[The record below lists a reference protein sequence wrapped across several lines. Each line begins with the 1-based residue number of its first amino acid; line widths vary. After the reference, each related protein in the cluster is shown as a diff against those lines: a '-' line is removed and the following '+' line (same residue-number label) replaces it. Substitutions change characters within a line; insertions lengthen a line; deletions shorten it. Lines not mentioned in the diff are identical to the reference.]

1 MNDLNNSIDIS
12 NTINTITNQSRV
24 DEIAYNTSVIA
35 DGMMFLVAFIVVLV
49 VCYILWK
56 SLENFISY

>member
-1 MNDLNNSIDIS
+1 MNEVNNIE
-12 NTINTITNQSRV
+12 NTILTNNRI

-35 DGMMFLVAFIVVLV
+35 NADLFLVALIVVIL

-56 SLENFISY
+56 SLDNFISY

>member
-1 MNDLNNSIDIS
+1 MEENNV
-12 NTINTITNQSRV
+12 ITETTTVSENKI

-35 DGMMFLVAFIVVLV
+35 TADLFIVAFIVVIV

-56 SLENFISY
+56 SLDNFISY

>member
-1 MNDLNNSIDIS
+1 MNENELNNTIS
-12 NTINTITNQSRV
+12 TVVANNRI

-35 DGMMFLVAFIVVLV
+35 NSSLFLVALIVVIL

-56 SLENFISY
+56 VLDNFISY

>member
-1 MNDLNNSIDIS
+1 MEENNV
-12 NTINTITNQSRV
+12 ITETTTVSENKI

-35 DGMMFLVAFIVVLV
+35 TSDLFIVAFIVVIV

-56 SLENFISY
+56 SLDNFISY